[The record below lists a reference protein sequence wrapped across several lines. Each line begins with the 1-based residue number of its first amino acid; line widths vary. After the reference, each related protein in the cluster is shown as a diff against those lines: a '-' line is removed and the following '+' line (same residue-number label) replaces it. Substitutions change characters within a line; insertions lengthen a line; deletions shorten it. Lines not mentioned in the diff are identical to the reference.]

1 MPRKKV
7 HFQVRMV
14 NMNPN
19 KLHKLVN
26 EGAFRKVEINHGGS
40 LDEHFADD
48 IRCFKKTC
56 QEIEEE
62 IEKEEAGKK

>member
-1 MPRKKV
+1 
-7 HFQVRMV
+7 
-14 NMNPN
+14 MNPN